1 MKGLTELSAASANAP
16 DDPAAF
22 AKLQEAAQ
30 RVAHL
35 THQLI
40 GDTGKE
46 AALQVAPPTPPPPS
60 QFLLSLRA
68 PISFYTISTL

>member
-1 MKGLTELSAASANAP
+1 MQQAKQVSDAIKGLTELAAASANAP
-16 DDPAAF
+16 DDATAF
-22 AKLQEAAQ
+22 ARLQEASQ

-46 AALQVAPPTPPPPS
+46 AALHVC
-60 QFLLSLRA
+60 F
-68 PISFYTISTL
+68 I